1 MFNPEKLINNKEM
14 YMTSSLVELT
24 ASIVSSH
31 AVGTEMSSD
40 ELLQEINKVYTALK
54 KLETDGTAVE
64 TPAPGTPALTMKKAF
79 QNDQVGCLVCGKTGF
94 KTLTRHL
101 KQAHELKPGQYR
113 RQFNIPSSQSLT
125 AKSYSEAR
133 RKSANENNLAANLEK
148 ARAVRA
154 AKNKSAAKG
163 KTTAAVAK
171 PAKAAALKPV
181 KAAKA
186 AKVAKPVKPVKVAKP
201 AKVVKPSKPVK
212 TVKPAKVAKPRS
224 PKA

>member
-1 MFNPEKLINNKEM
+1 
-14 YMTSSLVELT
+14 MTSSLVELT

-40 ELLQEINKVYTALK
+40 ELIQEINRVFATLK
-54 KLETDGTAVE
+54 KLDTDGAAAELAADAVAA
-64 TPAPGTPALTMKKAF
+64 PAMTLKKAF

-101 KQAHELKPGQYR
+101 KQAHDLKPGQYR

-125 AKSYSEAR
+125 AKNYSEAR

-154 AKNKSAAKG
+154 AKNKAAAPKTKPAAVVAKAEKTVKTAPLKTAAAAKSL
-163 KTTAAVAK
+163 K
-171 PAKAAALKPV
+171 PAKAKPVKTKPV
-181 KAAKA
+181 KAKA
-186 AKVAKPVKPVKVAKP
+186 
-201 AKVVKPSKPVK
+201 
-212 TVKPAKVAKPRS
+212 
-224 PKA
+224 